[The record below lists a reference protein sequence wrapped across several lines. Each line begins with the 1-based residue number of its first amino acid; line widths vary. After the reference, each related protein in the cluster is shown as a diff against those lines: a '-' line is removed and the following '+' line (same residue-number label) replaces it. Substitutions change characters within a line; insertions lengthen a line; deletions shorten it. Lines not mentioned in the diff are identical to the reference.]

1 MFPLVLRP
9 LVCLFD
15 PGCIAARKV
24 QASAARIID
33 PVVAHRRKERQ
44 ECQAQGISVPAY
56 NDAIEWF
63 ETEARA
69 AGVTDCTI
77 TDFQLALSF
86 APISTTSDLLTWTL
100 LWLATDPEGIEALR
114 REMLE
119 VLPAHGWKKTSLY
132 NLKFLDSAIKEAQRL
147 KPSQKVSMLRR
158 ATADTRLSDGVI
170 VRKGQI
176 VAVDTYSNLT
186 DPSRYKD
193 PPEVQHLP
201 VPGNARTAQRRTQSA
216 TRFDAPRTYGF
227 WVWQIRLSRPFFCR
241 QRDQTGALPAF
252 AQI

>member
-147 KPSQKVSMLRR
+147 KPSQKGKFLSSKPTVE
-158 ATADTRLSDGVI
+158 TRI
-170 VRKGQI
+170 
-176 VAVDTYSNLT
+176 YLT
-186 DPSRYKD
+186 
-193 PPEVQHLP
+193 
-201 VPGNARTAQRRTQSA
+201 
-216 TRFDAPRTYGF
+216 
-227 WVWQIRLSRPFFCR
+227 
-241 QRDQTGALPAF
+241 
-252 AQI
+252 